1 MKFQIHIVD
10 DEHTVAQSL
19 KRILTTSEREIEVS
33 NSGYEALKKT
43 ETKSFD
49 LFILDY
55 RLGDMDGIQLLEH
68 LKNTSADAIYIFITA
83 FGNVETA
90 VRAMKAGAFDFIQKD
105 QNPEVI
111 RFTVQRALDTIRLRK
126 EVELLKNSI
135 FQERGPRKMVAESPV
150 MKEILQIAEKYA
162 QTDCTIL
169 ITGETGTGKNVLA
182 EFIHYQ
188 SNRFNNPF
196 LAINC
201 CTIPANLME
210 SELFGYEKGAFT
222 GAHTNGKVGLIE
234 RANEGTLF
242 LDEIGELTPDL
253 QAKLLYI
260 IERQE
265 FLRIGS
271 VEPQKVNTRI
281 IAATNVDLEKMIE
294 EKNFRS
300 DLYYR
305 LNVASIKL
313 PPLRERKEDIL
324 PLSKL
329 FIEEFNKRFN
339 KNVKQIA
346 DDAADYLI
354 NAPWKGNIRELKN
367 LLERV
372 MILTEEETLSFREL
386 QKAFTPFSND
396 HSPEKNAFFSLH
408 LNPSKGTNLL
418 QESQKQLVIQALKKC
433 NCNRSSAARML
444 GIPRT
449 TLNFY
454 LKKFD
459 LQSEE
464 PALKNS

>member
-1 MKFQIHIVD
+1 MKFSIHIVD
-10 DEHTVAQSL
+10 DEQTVAQSL
-19 KRILTTSEREIEVS
+19 KRILTTSEREITIS
-33 NSGYEALKKT
+33 NSGHEAIKKA
-43 ETKSFD
+43 EAGFFD
-49 LFILDY
+49 LFLLDY

-68 LKNTSADAIYIFITA
+68 LKKANAEAIYIFITA

-105 QNPEVI
+105 QNPDVI

-126 EVELLKNSI
+126 EVELLKQSF
-135 FQERGPRKMVAESPV
+135 FQEKGPRQIVAESPV

-162 QTDCTIL
+162 QTDCTVL

-182 EFIHYQ
+182 EFIHYR
-188 SNRFNNPF
+188 SNRFNHPF
-196 LAINC
+196 LTINC
-201 CTIPANLME
+201 CTIPPNLME

-222 GAHTNGKVGLIE
+222 GAHTNGKIGLIE

-242 LDEIGELTPDL
+242 LDEIGELTPEL

-281 IAATNVDLEKMIE
+281 IAATNVNLEKMIE
-294 EKNFRS
+294 DKAFRS

-305 LNVASIKL
+305 LNVATIKL

-324 PLSKL
+324 PLSKI
-329 FIEEFNKRFN
+329 FIDEFNKRFN
-339 KNVKQIA
+339 KNVKHIA
-346 DDAADYLI
+346 ADAADYLV

-372 MILTEEETLSFREL
+372 MILIDDDTLSYREL
-386 QKAFTPFSND
+386 QKAFTPFVNVESYSNN
-396 HSPEKNAFFSLH
+396 SFFSLQ
-408 LNPSKGTNLL
+408 LDPAKGLNLL
-418 QESQKQLVIQALKKC
+418 QESQKQLIVQALEKC
-433 NCNRSSAARML
+433 NQNRSSAARML

-454 LKKFD
+454 LKKFK
-459 LQSEE
+459 LTEGVKEGE
-464 PALKNS
+464 P

>member
-1 MKFQIHIVD
+1 MKFHIHIVD

-19 KRILTTSEREIEVS
+19 KRILDTNEREIEIS
-33 NSGYEALKKT
+33 NTGKEAI
-43 ETKSFD
+43 EKSRQNNFD
-49 LFILDY
+49 LFLLDY
-55 RLGDMDGIQLLEH
+55 RLGEMDGIMLLNH
-68 LKNTSADAIYIFITA
+68 LKSINPEAIYIFITA

-105 QNPEVI
+105 QNPDVI

-126 EVELLKNSI
+126 EVELLKTSYFHEKGQKQI
-135 FQERGPRKMVAESPV
+135 VAESPV
-150 MKEILQIAEKYA
+150 MKEILQIADKYA
-162 QTDCTIL
+162 QTDCTVL

-182 EFIHYQ
+182 EYIHYK

-201 CTIPANLME
+201 CTIPPNLME

-234 RANEGTLF
+234 RADQGTLF
-242 LDEIGELTPDL
+242 LDEIGELTPEL

-260 IERQE
+260 IEKQE

-271 VEPQKVNTRI
+271 VEPLKVNTRI
-281 IAATNVDLEKMIE
+281 IAATNVNLEKMIE
-294 EKNFRS
+294 EKTFRN

-305 LNVASIKL
+305 LNVATIKL
-313 PPLRERKEDIL
+313 PPLRERKEDII
-324 PLSKL
+324 PLSKI
-329 FIEEFNKRFN
+329 FIDEFNKRFN
-339 KNVKQIA
+339 KNVNKIT
-346 DDAADYLI
+346 DDAVDYLV

-372 MILTEEETLSFREL
+372 MILIENEKISYKEIQTAL
-386 QKAFTPFSND
+386 TPYNHNSGAVQN
-396 HSPEKNAFFSLH
+396 NAFFTIQ
-408 LNPSKGTNLL
+408 LNPEKGLNLI
-418 QESQKQLVIQALKKC
+418 QESQKQLLIEALKRC
-433 NCNRSSAARML
+433 NQNRSAAAKML

-454 LKKFD
+454 IKRFD
-459 LQSEE
+459 LSD
-464 PALKNS
+464 K